1 MLIIVA
7 SISVALAV
15 SYFDYREIRVSDR
28 DIKPFK
34 NKLNATIQQKHS
46 FTMNEVTSFEWDRMI
61 VLEPYMS
68 IEQMEKAA
76 GSRWTTGSYIGYLL
90 ERLKVDKYPL
100 LDDAYC
106 KLVFL
111 KQDQVVLDVTLD
123 RSSADFLPISQLHYS
138 DRSRLAVHKGNNGV
152 LITWKENE

>member
-1 MLIIVA
+1 MFA
-7 SISVALAV
+7 SILIAIAV

-28 DIKPFK
+28 DINPFK
-34 NKLNATIQQKHS
+34 NKLQATIQQKHS

-61 VLEPYMS
+61 VFEPYMS
-68 IEQMEKAA
+68 IEQMEKAT
-76 GSRWTTGSYIGYLL
+76 GSRWTTSSYIGYLL

-123 RSSADFLPISQLHYS
+123 RSSADFLPISQLYYS
-138 DRSRLAVHKGNNGV
+138 DRSRLAVHKGNNGA